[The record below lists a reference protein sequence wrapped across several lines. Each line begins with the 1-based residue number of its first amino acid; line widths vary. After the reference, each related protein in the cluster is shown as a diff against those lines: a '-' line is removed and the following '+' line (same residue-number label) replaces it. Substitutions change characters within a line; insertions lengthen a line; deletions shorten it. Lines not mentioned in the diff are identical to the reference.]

1 MKINI
6 PHSTE
11 KSHNLT
17 ADVGTETRSE
27 FVRDTKEAK
36 KTTICHIWEDF
47 PEFSVYKG
55 CKVP

>member
-36 KTTICHIWEDF
+36 KTTIWEDF

>member
-6 PHSTE
+6 PHST